1 MTRAVFLDR
10 DGVINEV
17 LSARVK
23 FVNTP
28 EQFYLL
34 SGVGEAIKQLNDLG
48 WKVFVVTNQ
57 GGIGLRYMTHS
68 DLEAIHQK
76 MEQDLAAYEAKID
89 AIAYC
94 PHRPKAG
101 CPCRKPKP
109 NMILDLAKKH
119 HIDLTE
125 SYMVGD
131 RAPDI
136 EAGKQAGV
144 QTVLVGHREQPIKAD
159 LTFSNLLDFVN
170 ALANK
175 EAGTN
180 VWRLPQN
187 TNNLE

>member
-34 SGVGEAIKQLNDLG
+34 RGVGEAIKQLNDLG

-57 GGIGLRYMTHS
+57 GGIGLGYMTRTE
-68 DLEAIHQK
+68 LEAIHQK
-76 MEQDLAAYEAKID
+76 MSQDLATYGAEID
-89 AIAYC
+89 DIAYC
-94 PHRPKAG
+94 AHRPKAG

-119 HIDLTE
+119 HIELKE

-136 EAGKQAGV
+136 EAGKRAGV
-144 QTVLVGHREQPIKAD
+144 TTVLVGHREKSSKAD
-159 LTFSNLLDFVN
+159 LAFSSLFDFVK
-170 ALANK
+170 ALA
-175 EAGTN
+175 TN
-180 VWRLPQN
+180 ELFR
-187 TNNLE
+187 